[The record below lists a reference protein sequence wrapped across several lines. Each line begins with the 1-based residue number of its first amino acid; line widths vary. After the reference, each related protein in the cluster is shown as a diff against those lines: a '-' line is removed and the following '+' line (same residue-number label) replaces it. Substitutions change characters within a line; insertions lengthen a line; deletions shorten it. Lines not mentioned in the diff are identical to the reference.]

1 MAGFHIG
8 DVWIPGSLV
17 LGPMAGVTDLP
28 FRLLCKEQGADLVY
42 TEMISAEG
50 IYYKNKNT
58 KQLWTIGE
66 QEHPVALQLFGSEP
80 ELMGEIAA
88 QIQELPFDILDINM
102 GCPVPKVV
110 SNGEG
115 SALMKHPKLAAEI
128 VSSVSRS
135 ISKPV
140 TVKFRKGF
148 AERES
153 SAVEFAKEMEA
164 AGASAIA
171 VHGRTREQYYGGK
184 ADWAVIAKVK
194 EAVKIPVIASG
205 DIFTPEDAAR
215 CQTETGCDGLMLARG
230 VRGNPW
236 LFHQTKT
243 YLETGEKEPV
253 PSVAELVDM
262 ILRHGSMLM
271 EFKGEYMAMRE
282 MRKHVAWYTA
292 GYPGSAALRRRV
304 NEIETYHDLEKLLSE
319 NVFTKNS

>member
-1 MAGFHIG
+1 
-8 DVWIPGSLV
+8 
-17 LGPMAGVTDLP
+17 
-28 FRLLCKEQGADLVY
+28 
-42 TEMISAEG
+42 
-50 IYYKNKNT
+50 
-58 KQLWTIGE
+58 
-66 QEHPVALQLFGSEP
+66 
-80 ELMGEIAA
+80 
-88 QIQELPFDILDINM
+88 
-102 GCPVPKVV
+102 
-110 SNGEG
+110 
-115 SALMKHPKLAAEI
+115 
-128 VSSVSRS
+128 
-135 ISKPV
+135 
-140 TVKFRKGF
+140 
-148 AERES
+148 
-153 SAVEFAKEMEA
+153 VEFAKEMEA